1 MQIIV
6 YHSKARK
13 TMCGMGTFCLIGM
26 ISLQLT
32 IQNGEMAFQEL
43 INSFNLNNATER
55 KLYRAGNSATIKTLQ
70 NLPPAVSSGEVI
82 IIWLP
87 SLPDNSYGCQLLI
100 HTSGAVQD
108 VYLRHKYGSTWAGW
122 GSFALS

>member
-1 MQIIV
+1 
-6 YHSKARK
+6 
-13 TMCGMGTFCLIGM
+13 MGTFCLIGM

-32 IQNGEMAFQEL
+32 IQNGEVAFQEL